1 MRAYT
6 NPGET
11 AMSMTV
17 AAMTPDELRTLPDD
31 GHEYELV
38 DGEAV
43 RLNMSLESSWIAG
56 EILHLLKLAMRQR
69 RGWVYPVD
77 AGFQCFAEDSRMV
90 RKPDVAMILR
100 ERQPHGPPSEGYC
113 RITPDLVVEV
123 VSPHDV
129 AQEVHDKIQ
138 LWLQAGVQ
146 QVWVV
151 WPSTRTVEVH
161 TEAEIT
167 RLKGR
172 DELTAGALIPD
183 FRCPVADLFP
193 QV

>member
-1 MRAYT
+1 MRADT
-6 NPGET
+6 NTGET

-17 AAMTPDELRTLPDD
+17 AALTPDELQTLLDD

-56 EILHLLKLAMRQR
+56 EILHLLRLAMRR

-77 AGFQCFAEDSRMV
+77 AGFQCFADDPQMV
-90 RKPDVAMILR
+90 RKPDVALILR
-100 ERQPHGPPSEGYC
+100 ERQPHGPSPEGYC
-113 RITPDLVVEV
+113 RIAPDLVVEV
-123 VSPHDV
+123 VSPNDV
-129 AQEVHDKIQ
+129 ARDVHDKIE
-138 LWLQAGVQ
+138 LWLRAGVQ

-183 FRCPVADLFP
+183 FRCAVADLFP

>member
-1 MRAYT
+1 
-6 NPGET
+6 
-11 AMSMTV
+11 
-17 AAMTPDELRTLPDD
+17 
-31 GHEYELV
+31 
-38 DGEAV
+38 
-43 RLNMSLESSWIAG
+43 
-56 EILHLLKLAMRQR
+56 
-69 RGWVYPVD
+69 
-77 AGFQCFAEDSRMV
+77 MV

-100 ERQPHGPPSEGYC
+100 DRQPHGPPPEGYC
-113 RITPDLVVEV
+113 RIAPDLVVEV

-161 TEAEIT
+161 TETEIT
-167 RLKGR
+167 RLKGQ
-172 DELTAGALIPD
+172 DELTAGPLIPD
-183 FRCPVADLFP
+183 FRCPVSDMFP

>member
-1 MRAYT
+1 
-6 NPGET
+6 
-11 AMSMTV
+11 MSMTV
-17 AAMTPDELRTLPDD
+17 ASLTPDELQRLPDD

-43 RLNMSLESSWIAG
+43 RLNASLESSWIAG
-56 EILHLLKLAMRQR
+56 QILSLLTSVLR
-69 RGWVYPVD
+69 RSGWIYPVD
-77 AGFQCFAEDSRMV
+77 AGFRCFAEDSQMV

-113 RITPDLVVEV
+113 RIAPDLVVEV

-138 LWLQAGVQ
+138 IWLQAGVQ

-167 RLKGR
+167 RLKGQ

-183 FRCPVADLFP
+183 FRCAVADLFP

>member
-1 MRAYT
+1 
-6 NPGET
+6 
-11 AMSMTV
+11 MSMTF

-38 DGEAV
+38 NGEAT

-56 EILHLLKLAMRQR
+56 RLLYLLTCPLLR
-69 RGWVYPVD
+69 RGWIYPVD
-77 AGFQCFAEDSRMV
+77 AGFQCFADDPQMV

-100 ERQPHGPPSEGYC
+100 ERQPYGPPIEGYC
-113 RITPDLVVEV
+113 RIAPDLVVEV

-129 AQEVHDKIQ
+129 AKEVHGKIE
-138 LWLQAGVQ
+138 LWLRAGVQ

-151 WPSTRTVEVH
+151 WPSTRTVEIH
-161 TEAEIT
+161 TDPEIT
-167 RLKGR
+167 RLKGQ
-172 DELTAGALIPD
+172 DELTAGTLIPD
-183 FRCPVADLFP
+183 FRCAVADLFP

>member
-1 MRAYT
+1 MKVHT
-6 NPGET
+6 IFGET
-11 AMSMTV
+11 DMSMTV
-17 AAMTPDELRTLPDD
+17 AAMTPDELRMLPDD

-43 RLNMSLESSWIAG
+43 RLNSSLESSWIAG
-56 EILHLLKLAMRQR
+56 QILFLLTSVLKR

-77 AGFQCFAEDSRMV
+77 AGFQCFTEDAQMV
-90 RKPDVAMILR
+90 RKPDVALILR
-100 ERQPHGPPSEGYC
+100 ERQPHGPPPEGYC
-113 RITPDLVVEV
+113 RIAPDLVVEV

-138 LWLQAGVQ
+138 LWLQAGVH

-167 RLKGR
+167 RLKGQ

-183 FRCPVADLFP
+183 FRCAVVDLFP

>member
-1 MRAYT
+1 
-6 NPGET
+6 
-11 AMSMTV
+11 MSTTV
-17 AAMTPDELRTLPDD
+17 AALTPEELQRLSDD

-38 DGEAV
+38 DGEAL

-56 EILHLLKLAMRQR
+56 QMLYLLISVMKR

-77 AGFQCFAEDSRMV
+77 AGFRCFAEDSQMV

-113 RITPDLVVEV
+113 RIAPDLVVEV

-138 LWLQAGVQ
+138 LWLQVGVQ

-167 RLKGR
+167 RLKGP
-172 DELTAGALIPD
+172 DELTAGSLIPD
-183 FRCPVADLFP
+183 FRCAVADLFP